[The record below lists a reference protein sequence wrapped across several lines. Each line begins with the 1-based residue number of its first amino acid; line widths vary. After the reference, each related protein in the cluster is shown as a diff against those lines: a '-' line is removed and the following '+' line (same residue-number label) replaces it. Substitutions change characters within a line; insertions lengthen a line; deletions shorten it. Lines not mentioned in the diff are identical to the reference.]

1 MNANSPH
8 LSYSNG
14 NGLIRVTKDS
24 PVKINCTTLI
34 SKSAFQSRPKEIAS
48 LTKWWFN
55 GEVLSNDNAEPG
67 SDSLLIERA
76 ALVNEGNY

>member
-1 MNANSPH
+1 MSANSPH

-14 NGLIRVTKDS
+14 NGLIRAAKES
-24 PVKINCTTLI
+24 AVKINCTTLI
-34 SKSAFQSRPKEIAS
+34 QKNNFQSRLKEIAS

-76 ALVNEGNY
+76 ALANEGNH